1 MSQPLAWCKIHG
13 NPKVNAR
20 SICSI
25 GQKQNEGKK
34 TIGAKSGKMEGKF
47 KEGLKT
53 EKKKRERK
61 KSKTTYDSFTFGREC
76 TIWYSVVV
84 DRLKNRRAS
93 SRVRVWARSPLVPW

>member
-61 KSKTTYDSFTFGREC
+61 KKQDNL
-76 TIWYSVVV
+76 
-84 DRLKNRRAS
+84 RLVYFRKGVYHMVLRS
-93 SRVRVWARSPLVPW
+93 S